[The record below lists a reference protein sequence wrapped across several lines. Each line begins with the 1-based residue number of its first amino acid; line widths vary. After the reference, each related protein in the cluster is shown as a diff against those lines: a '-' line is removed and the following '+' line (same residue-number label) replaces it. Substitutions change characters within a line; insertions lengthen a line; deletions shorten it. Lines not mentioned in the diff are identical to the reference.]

1 MNKERWISLA
11 DLTSSRLYWRLLKA
25 ALLVAA
31 AALLFAPTLWVS
43 RVNDVENI
51 VISGHQILFRS
62 TGLESALEAL
72 ALDPHGLMLIS
83 VALLGVALL
92 FSFLPKK
99 PFYPIA
105 FIVLSGA
112 FAALSVIHFEWF
124 ERTTKSSLLWGFW
137 LYLGLLF
144 LAIVLNIVGSG
155 LARLKVRT
163 GEFKSHMALLMML
176 VPGII
181 FLIIFAYLPMPGIL
195 LSFKN
200 LKLHGQSIF
209 ENFFKSVWVGMG
221 NFRFIFTTPDAFNM
235 TRNTVLYNL
244 VFIALGLLTSVGIA
258 VGITELSNRKT
269 AKVYQTMYF
278 LPFFLS
284 WVVVS
289 YLVYAL
295 LNYEYGMVNTLL
307 RSWNRD
313 PINWY
318 ASPQYWPFIFVIANL
333 WKYAGNGSIIY
344 MATIVGMDAALFEAA
359 AIDGAGRARQIWHI
373 TLPLLKPTAI
383 LLTILNIGRI
393 FYADFGMFYLLRHNS
408 NLLKNVSMVID
419 VYVYEALSKGTI
431 NIGMVAA
438 VALYQSVV
446 GFVLILATNWIV
458 SKISP
463 DNTLL

>member
-1 MNKERWISLA
+1 LA
-11 DLTSSRLYWRLLKA
+11 DPTSSKTYWRLLQIV
-25 ALLVAA
+25 LLVAMVS
-31 AALLFAPTLWVS
+31 LLFAPLTWVAK
-43 RVNDVENI
+43 VGAVQDITIFGFQV
-51 VISGHQILFRS
+51 LFAS
-62 TGLESALEAL
+62 TGLEPALQAL
-72 ALDPHGLMLIS
+72 SLDPHGIMLIS
-83 VALLGVALL
+83 IALLGVALL
-92 FSFLPKK
+92 LTLLPKK
-99 PFYPIA
+99 SFFPVA
-105 FIVLSGA
+105 FIILSAA

-124 ERTTKSSLLWGFW
+124 ERTTKANMLWGFW
-137 LYLGLLF
+137 LFLGLSF
-144 LAIVLNIVGSG
+144 IAIVLTIIGGG

-176 VPGII
+176 VPGVL
-181 FLIIFAYLPMPGIL
+181 FLIIFAYLPMPGVL

-200 LKLHGQSIF
+200 FKLHGQSIF
-209 ENFFKSVWVGMG
+209 ENFFKSAWVGLN
-221 NFRFIFTTPDAFNM
+221 NFNFIFATPNAMIMTT
-235 TRNTVLYNL
+235 NTVLYNL
-244 VFIALGLLTSVGIA
+244 AFIALGLLASVGIA
-258 VGITELSNRKT
+258 VGITEISNRRT

-278 LPFFLS
+278 LPYFLS

-295 LNYEYGMVNTLL
+295 LNNDYGVINTLL
-307 RSWNRD
+307 RSWNMK
-313 PINWY
+313 PIDWY
-318 ASPQYWPFIFVIANL
+318 ASPQYWPFIYVIANL

-359 AIDGAGRARQIWHI
+359 SIDGASRARQIWHI

-393 FYADFGMFYLLRHNS
+393 FYADFGMFYLLKRGS
-408 NLLKNVSMVID
+408 GMLKTVSMVID
-419 VYVYEALSKGTI
+419 VYVYESLSKGTI

-446 GFVLILATNWIV
+446 GFVLILLTNWIV

>member
-1 MNKERWISLA
+1 LA
-11 DLTSSRLYWRLLKA
+11 DPTSSKFYWRLLQIV
-25 ALLVAA
+25 LLIAVAS
-31 AALLFAPTLWVS
+31 LLLAPQVWVNK
-43 RVNDVENI
+43 VGDAENI
-51 VISGHQILFRS
+51 VISGYQVLFAS
-62 TGLESALEAL
+62 TGLEPALQAL
-72 ALDPHGLMLIS
+72 ALDPHGIMLIS
-83 VALLGVALL
+83 VVLLGLAFL

-99 PFYPIA
+99 PFYPLV
-105 FIVLSGA
+105 FIILSGA
-112 FAALSVIHFEWF
+112 FAALALIHFEWF
-124 ERTTKSSLLWGFW
+124 ERTTRSRMLWGFW
-137 LYLGLLF
+137 LYLGLSF
-144 LAIVLNIVGSG
+144 FAIVLNIVGSG
-155 LARLKVRT
+155 LERLKVRT
-163 GEFKSHMALLMML
+163 GEFKSHMSLLMML
-176 VPGII
+176 APGVL

-209 ENFFKSVWVGMG
+209 ENFFKSAWVGMG
-221 NFRFIFTTPDAFNM
+221 NFRFIFATPDALTM
-235 TRNTVLYNL
+235 TTNTVLYNL
-244 VFIALGLLTSVGIA
+244 TFIALGLLASVGIA
-258 VGITELSNRKT
+258 VGITEISNRRT

-289 YLVYAL
+289 YLTYAL
-295 LNYEYGMVNTLL
+295 LQDRHGVINTLL
-307 RSWNRD
+307 RSWGRD

-359 AIDGAGRARQIWHI
+359 SIDGAGRARQIWHI

-393 FYADFGMFYLLRHNS
+393 FYADFGMFYLLKQGS
-408 NLLKNVSMVID
+408 GLLKNVSMVID

-446 GFVLILATNWIV
+446 GFVLILLTNWIV